1 MKRKTILYRKLGRM
15 EQVKTKVWKVKIKI
29 PVEIQKKN
37 QLNSGKTIEWSF
49 KLMLN

>member
-1 MKRKTILYRKLGRM
+1 M

-29 PVEIQKKN
+29 PTEMPKN
-37 QLNSGKTIEWSF
+37 YRRENVKTIDWSF

>member
-1 MKRKTILYRKLGRM
+1 M

-29 PVEIQKKN
+29 PVEIPAEADQFFEPE
-37 QLNSGKTIEWSF
+37 TIEWSF

>member
-1 MKRKTILYRKLGRM
+1 M

-29 PVEIQKKN
+29 PTQIPKSDRKEDA
-37 QLNSGKTIEWSF
+37 KTIDWAF

>member
-1 MKRKTILYRKLGRM
+1 M

-29 PVEIQKKN
+29 PVEIRQKN
-37 QLNSGKTIEWSF
+37 QAGTTKTIEWSF